1 MAQHNVSDI
10 NRRIPLLSLCEKLKQ
25 MACLPF
31 SVEKFCVAWY
41 NVAMNKIIDAHVHIV
56 QYIAG
61 FTSRGELRSAGGGVA
76 RYADGTSF
84 QMIPK
89 EFGEHF
95 TAEDLISVMDKNGV
109 EKAVLLQGQFY
120 GFQNEYTAEAIKRYP
135 DRLTG
140 AASYDPF
147 CNKVG
152 DVKKHLFEELGFKI
166 VKFEMSDGSGLMAY
180 RPPVDLDG
188 DVMNNC
194 YHHAAEHGLT
204 VVIDIGRPRS
214 CCWQPERLALAAKK
228 YPQLNFVVCHL
239 LAPQREDGAL
249 LKEALGLL
257 ALENVYFDISSLA
270 SNQRPE
276 TYPYPSAAAHLK
288 IAKEVVGAEKLMFGS
303 EIPSNLC
310 RDTYEHLVGYI
321 VNSGV
326 FDEKELEQIFYKNAD
341 KIYFPR

>member
-1 MAQHNVSDI
+1 MWGRQS
-10 NRRIPLLSLCEKLKQ
+10 
-25 MACLPF
+25 LPF
-31 SVEKFCVAWY
+31 SVEKFAAAWY
-41 NVAMNKIIDAHVHIV
+41 NVSMNKIIDAHVHIV
-56 QYIAG
+56 QCIAG
-61 FTSRGELRSAGGGVA
+61 FTSRGELRSAGGGLA

-84 QMIPK
+84 QMIPG
-89 EFGEHF
+89 EFGERF

-152 DVKKHLFEELGFKI
+152 DVKRHLFEELGFKA

-188 DVMNNC
+188 EVMNAC
-194 YHHAAEHGLT
+194 YRHAAEHGLT

-214 CCWQPERLALAAKK
+214 CCWQSERLASAVRK
-228 YPQLNFVVCHL
+228 YPQVTFVVCHL

-257 ALENVYFDISSLA
+257 ALENIYFDLSSLA

-276 TYPYPSAAAHLK
+276 TYPYPTAVAHLK
-288 IAKEVVGAEKLMFGS
+288 TAKEVVGAEKLMFGS
-303 EIPSNLC
+303 DVPSNLC
-310 RDTYEHLVGYI
+310 RDSYQHLTGYI
-321 VNSGV
+321 GNSGV
-326 FDEKELEQIFYKNAD
+326 FSEEELELIFYTTAD
-341 KIYFPR
+341 KVYFSR